1 MKTRETLPF
10 KVLDA
15 PDLSDNFYYS
25 VLSWSKQN
33 IIALG
38 LQNAIYG
45 YSPDDNSVNSY
56 IEAFEDVTCV
66 QHTIDGTG
74 LAYALNNGS
83 IEVMD
88 LSNQKSI
95 YLSSNHSER
104 VGVLTFYEDFGPHV
118 FVSGSKDKTIVFH
131 DLRKQKPINIINKV
145 FF

>member
-1 MKTRETLPF
+1 MPF

-25 VLSWSKQN
+25 VLSWSRQN

-45 YSPDDNSVNSY
+45 YCPEDNSVNSY

-66 QHTIDGTG
+66 QHTIDGQG
-74 LAYALNNGS
+74 LAYALTNGV

-88 LSNQKSI
+88 LESQKSA
-95 YLSSNHSER
+95 YVSSQHQER
-104 VGVLTFYEDFGPHV
+104 VGVITFYEDFGPNV
-118 FVSGSKDKTIVFH
+118 FVSGSKDKSIIFH
-131 DLRKQKPINIINKV
+131 DLRK
-145 FF
+145 